1 MIFYYTEK
9 ENVKMNYCYVIARI
23 ISDIDYKFM
32 IEKKKYAKGE
42 MQIELTKK
50 SIIKAVAYNLT
61 ADYVLRNLKQAMEI
75 PIQGK
80 VHNNEIEIKSIEI
93 NIKYIL

>member
-9 ENVKMNYCYVIARI
+9 EKVKMNYCYVIARI

-32 IEKKKYAKGE
+32 MEKKKYAKAV
-42 MQIELTKK
+42 MQIELTNK

-61 ADYVLRNLKQAMEI
+61 ADYVLRNLNQGMEI
-75 PIQGK
+75 AIEGEL
-80 VHNNEIEIKSIEI
+80 HNNEIEIKSIEI
-93 NIKYIL
+93 FIQYIL